1 MSELKSKLYKLCHAY
16 VDQRI
21 ETTQKAME
29 ALQVSADEETK
40 SSVGDKY
47 ETGRAMMQLEMEK
60 YSVQLNEA
68 VKLKQ
73 TISQME
79 TVVQT
84 DVVQPGCLVRTNQG
98 NFYISISAG
107 LLKVNDESFF
117 AISTASPIGTKLLGL
132 KVKDTFTFNNKVYEI
147 QRIE

>member
-132 KVKDTFTFNNKVYEI
+132 KVKDTFNFNNKVYEI

>member
-1 MSELKSKLYKLCHAY
+1 
-16 VDQRI
+16 
-21 ETTQKAME
+21 
-29 ALQVSADEETK
+29 
-40 SSVGDKY
+40 
-47 ETGRAMMQLEMEK
+47 
-60 YSVQLNEA
+60 
-68 VKLKQ
+68 
-73 TISQME
+73 ME

-107 LLKVNDESFF
+107 QLKVNDESFF

-132 KVKDTFTFNNKVYEI
+132 KVKDTFNFNNKVYEI

>member
-107 LLKVNDESFF
+107 QLKVNDESFF

-132 KVKDTFTFNNKVYEI
+132 KVKDTFNFNNKVYEI

>member
-29 ALQVSADEETK
+29 ALQISADEETK

-107 LLKVNDESFF
+107 PLKVNDESFF

-132 KVKDTFTFNNKVYEI
+132 KVKDTFNFNNKVYEI

>member
-107 LLKVNDESFF
+107 PLKVNDESFF

-132 KVKDTFTFNNKVYEI
+132 KVKDTFNFNNKVYEI